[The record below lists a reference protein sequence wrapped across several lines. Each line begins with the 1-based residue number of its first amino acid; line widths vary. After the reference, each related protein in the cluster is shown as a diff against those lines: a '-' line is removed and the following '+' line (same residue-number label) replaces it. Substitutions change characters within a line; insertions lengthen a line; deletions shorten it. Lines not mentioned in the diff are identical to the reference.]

1 MKSRKQIAKESLHSK
16 RLFSH
21 IVRHGEEIC
30 QLPLVDVV
38 QYLKKYG
45 GNKVGITDGEN
56 MN

>member
-21 IVRHGEEIC
+21 IVSHGEEIC
-30 QLPLVDVV
+30 QLSLVDVV

-45 GNKVGITDGEN
+45 GNKVGTDGEN